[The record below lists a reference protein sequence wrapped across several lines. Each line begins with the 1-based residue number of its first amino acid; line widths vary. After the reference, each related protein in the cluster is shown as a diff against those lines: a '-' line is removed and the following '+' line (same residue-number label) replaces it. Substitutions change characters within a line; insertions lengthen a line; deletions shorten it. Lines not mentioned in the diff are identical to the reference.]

1 MTRPKPEASTTA
13 RHRTDV
19 VSLLFG
25 LLFVGVAGWWAA
37 SYYLDW
43 VINWE
48 LVPDAG
54 WVLAAGLI
62 LLGLIGIAASLR
74 RDRKDAPPAAIQ
86 TGADETGTAGRLATA
101 ESLDE
106 PETVRPDEP
115 TAELDWPAAND
126 PGGHRPA

>member
-1 MTRPKPEASTTA
+1 MTSQKSDAPTSA

-43 VINWE
+43 MINWD

-54 WVLAAGLI
+54 WVVAGGLI

-74 RDRKDAPPAAIQ
+74 RERREAPPAVTDNAV
-86 TGADETGTAGRLATA
+86 DEAPTMAGPDTVEPPA
-101 ESLDE
+101 E

>member
-1 MTRPKPEASTTA
+1 MTRHLPDAPTSA

-25 LLFVGVAGWWAA
+25 LLFLGVAGWWAA

-43 VINWE
+43 VINWD
-48 LVPDAG
+48 LPDVG
-54 WVLAAGLI
+54 WVLAGGLI

-74 RDRKDAPPAAIQ
+74 RDRRVTPAPAEDAP
-86 TGADETGTAGRLATA
+86 ADQVGTTAGPDTA
-101 ESLDE
+101 EVPIEGQS
-106 PETVRPDEP
+106 VRPDDP
-115 TAELDWPAAND
+115 TAELDPPAAGD